1 MASVQRF
8 RDLGR
13 GELRSLL
20 GLHAPGARLE
30 QHCADAVLVAQRWC
44 VSPGFG
50 VRLIARSRGH

>member
-30 QHCADAVLVAQRWC
+30 QHCADAVLVAQRWFPQ
-44 VSPGFG
+44 VSAFD
-50 VRLIARSRGH
+50 